1 MIALLLVLATLV
13 MRVGLVVVI
22 ALALVVIA
30 WLLWDCMAGPSAQV
44 ARDVRRRALG
54 VHGR

>member
-1 MIALLLVLATLV
+1 MTALLVLATLV
-13 MRVGLVVVI
+13 MRLVLAVVI
-22 ALALVVIA
+22 ALALAAIA
-30 WLLWDCMAGPSAQV
+30 WLLWDCTVGPSAQV

>member
-1 MIALLLVLATLV
+1 MTALLVLATFV
-13 MRVGLVVVI
+13 MRLALVVVI
-22 ALALVVIA
+22 IAALVVIA
-30 WLLWDCMAGPSAQV
+30 WLLWDCTAGPSAQV